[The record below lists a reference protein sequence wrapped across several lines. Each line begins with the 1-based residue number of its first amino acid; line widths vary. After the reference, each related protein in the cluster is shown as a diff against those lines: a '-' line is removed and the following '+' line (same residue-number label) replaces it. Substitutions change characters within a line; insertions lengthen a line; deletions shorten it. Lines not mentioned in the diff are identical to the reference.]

1 MFKLQMYIG
10 GGLLLA
16 NMIAYV
22 IYDGAWGPVIRRSDK
37 WLRNAPEF
45 FGGALLIYLLW
56 TISSKRILRGIVSAV
71 ACIFLLMEI
80 SQFIYL
86 SQTGEYLS
94 ILALENI
101 DQVYILIRPIHI
113 ALIIFVVVALLFYGS
128 VLMRW
133 SGFSAGRFSRRT
145 IAGIVAAL
153 MILTAYNNAYEFV
166 MNPKYAKY
174 FRHGQ
179 PTPAIN
185 LVLNMYRTYFPA
197 VGSAAE
203 SRYTFEKDWVYR
215 AHLPFPAKTASV
227 KAPNVIVILTEGTST
242 RLLGCYGGAYN
253 DLTPNFDDFSHQ
265 SMKVMHY
272 YNHTSATYRG
282 TLGQMASC
290 YPFRGGKEAG
300 AWNKEQKDLW
310 SMLNYSTVPKILG
323 DSYET
328 VFFSP
333 HESADSYTDLVRMAG
348 FSRVETK
355 DTLPDLLGKA
365 PEIMGDSLTDD
376 SMYQS
381 LNTFL
386 KNRDKNQPFF
396 LVMYTVGTHAGMD
409 IPADGESYGDG
420 SNPTLNTL
428 HNVDAAFGRFWRE
441 FQASPYKDNTIV
453 VVTADHAHVQ
463 EKPYVALVKDDPT
476 YKPYFVD
483 TVPLLIYDPAHELPA
498 EYDADDATGLALAP
512 TILHLLGKKYAENA
526 FLGQSLFDG
535 PQTFHIHAEGDAL
548 WYIYH
553 HEVFKE
559 KDIPEGAVDG
569 FVNEKKR
576 LYEFYAEE
584 RENRMVRN

>member
-1 MFKLQMYIG
+1 
-10 GGLLLA
+10 
-16 NMIAYV
+16 MIACV
-22 IYDGAWGPVIRRSDK
+22 IYNGAWGPVIRRSDK

-45 FGGALLIYLLW
+45 FGGVLLIYLLW
-56 TISSKRILRGIVSAV
+56 TISSKKIWRSFVAV
-71 ACIFLLMEI
+71 LACIFLLMEI

-113 ALIIFVVVALLFYGS
+113 VMIVLVVVALLFYGG

-133 SGFSAGRFSRRT
+133 PDFSTSRYSRRT
-145 IAGIVAAL
+145 IAGIVAVL
-153 MILTAYNNAYEFV
+153 MVLTVYDNAYEFV

-179 PTPAIN
+179 PTPAVN
-185 LVLNMYRTYFPA
+185 SVLNMYRTYFPVA
-197 VGSAAE
+197 GSAAE
-203 SRYTFEKDWVYR
+203 SRYAFEKDWVYR
-215 AHLPFPAKTASV
+215 ADLPFPSKTA
-227 KAPNVIVILTEGTST
+227 AARTPNVIVILTEGTST
-242 RLLGCYGGAYN
+242 RLLGCYGGVYKN
-253 DLTPNFDDFSHQ
+253 LTPNFDDFAHQ

-310 SMLNYSTVPKILG
+310 STLNYSTVPKILG
-323 DSYET
+323 DDYET
-328 VFFSP
+328 LFFSP

-348 FSRVETK
+348 FNRVETK
-355 DTLPDLLGKA
+355 NTLPDLLGKA

-381 LNTFL
+381 LNAFL
-386 KNRDKNQPFF
+386 KNRDENQPFF

-483 TVPLLIYDPAHELPA
+483 TVPLLIYDPTHELPA
-498 EYDADDATGLALAP
+498 EYDAGDATGLALAP

-548 WYIYH
+548 WYIFH

-559 KDIPEGAVDG
+559 KDIPEGAVDA

>member
-1 MFKLQMYIG
+1 
-10 GGLLLA
+10 
-16 NMIAYV
+16 
-22 IYDGAWGPVIRRSDK
+22 
-37 WLRNAPEF
+37 
-45 FGGALLIYLLW
+45 
-56 TISSKRILRGIVSAV
+56 
-71 ACIFLLMEI
+71 MEI

-113 ALIIFVVVALLFYGS
+113 ALIVFVVVALLLYGS
-128 VLMRW
+128 LLMRW
-133 SGFSAGRFSRRT
+133 PSFSAGRFSHKT
-145 IAGIVAAL
+145 IAGIVAVL

-179 PTPAIN
+179 PTPAVN

-215 AHLPFPAKTASV
+215 ENLPFPSKTASV

-310 SMLNYSTVPKILG
+310 STLNYSTVPKILG
-323 DSYET
+323 DDYET
-328 VFFSP
+328 LFFSP

-348 FSRVETK
+348 FNRVETK
-355 DTLPDLLGKA
+355 DTLPDVLGTA
-365 PEIMGDSLTDD
+365 PEIMGDSFTDD
-376 SMYQS
+376 SMYSS
-381 LNTFL
+381 LSAYL
-386 KNRDKNQPFF
+386 EHRDENRPFF

-409 IPADGESYGDG
+409 IPSDGEAYGDG

-428 HNVDAAFGRFWRE
+428 HNVDVAFGRFWRA

-453 VVTADHAHVQ
+453 IVTADHAHVQ

-483 TVPLLIYDPAHELPA
+483 TVPLLIYDPTHDLPA

-512 TILHLLGKKYAENA
+512 TILHLLGRQYADNA
-526 FLGQSLFDG
+526 FLGASLFDG
-535 PQTFHIHAEGDAL
+535 PQAFHIHAEGNAL
-548 WYIYH
+548 WYIRN
-553 HEVFKE
+553 HEVFQE
-559 KDIPEGAVDG
+559 RDIPEEAADA
-569 FVNEKKR
+569 FVNEKKL

-584 RENRMVRN
+584 RENRMIHP